1 MQLKASIDYG
11 LRAVIYLATKEGICS
26 SKEIAEAMS
35 IPRDYLI
42 QLAQS
47 LRNAGIVYARP
58 GKHGGYRLAK
68 DPAAISLRDVINA
81 LEDESRNAAKH
92 EREERFDSAHLDVR
106 VQRAYA
112 RAVASYDTFLD
123 GITIGSLL
131 FEELEPPE
139 LEPSELGPS
148 ELGPSEHGIELIR
161 K

>member
-11 LRAVIYLATKEGICS
+11 LRAVIYLATREGVCS

-47 LRNAGIVYARP
+47 LRNAGIVHARP
-58 GKHGGYRLAK
+58 GKHGGYTLAK
-68 DPAAISLRDVINA
+68 DPHKISLFEVIKA
-81 LEDESRNAAKH
+81 LDNGSRTAAKR
-92 EREERFDSAHLDVR
+92 EREERFDAANLDVC

-112 RAVASYDTFLD
+112 RAVASYDSFLD

-131 FEELEPPE
+131 SEELELPDRPDVADQE
-139 LEPSELGPS
+139 
-148 ELGPSEHGIELIR
+148 R
-161 K
+161 